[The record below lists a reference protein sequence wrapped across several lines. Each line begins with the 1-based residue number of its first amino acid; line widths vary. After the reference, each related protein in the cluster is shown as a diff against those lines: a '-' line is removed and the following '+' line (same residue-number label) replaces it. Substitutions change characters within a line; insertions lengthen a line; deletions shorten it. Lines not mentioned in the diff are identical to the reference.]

1 MDLLWFPTG
10 GGKTEAYLGIAA
22 FTILLR
28 RMRNRHDKTTAV
40 FMRYTLRLLTL
51 RQFERASMMI
61 MACNDLNR
69 QENISDGEIGIG
81 LWVGNGLTPNK
92 LADADGFCKSKVR
105 FIQPSEQ
112 SKWES
117 LSLKMLPMVRASDQ

>member
-1 MDLLWFPTG
+1 MVSYRR
-10 GGKTEAYLGIAA
+10 GKTEAYLGIAA

-51 RQFERASMMI
+51 QQFERASMMI

-92 LADADGFCKSKVR
+92 LEDADDFCKK
-105 FIQPSEQ
+105 
-112 SKWES
+112 
-117 LSLKMLPMVRASDQ
+117 